1 MIVSMNVYVGMWELL
16 PPEWEGINGLYEKT
30 EEEIREEVHREAN
43 LMNAESYIG
52 IYTLEE
58 FENEFNFDDFEELTG
73 IKYWIKIM

>member
-1 MIVSMNVYVGMWELL
+1 MTVSMHVYVGKWELL

-30 EEEIREEVHREAN
+30 KDEIAEEVHREAN
-43 LMNAESYIG
+43 LMKTESYIG

-58 FENEFNFDDFEELTG
+58 FENEFNYDDFEELTG